1 MNGKMKPKYSGGLS
15 RKFWDRI
22 NNIKPER
29 LHDAIYLAGC
39 ALQDHEGRV
48 LRMIAN
54 AEQSSRRSK

>member
-1 MNGKMKPKYSGGLS
+1 MDGKLKPKYSGGLS
-15 RKFWDRI
+15 GKFWGRI

-29 LHDAIYLAGC
+29 LHNAIYLAGC

-48 LRMIAN
+48 LRMIAD